1 MPDSPLHTS
10 TEHTE
15 ILSAPRRI
23 CSFSWLTS
31 SIFWSHLIPAFLL
44 PRWYVRAR
52 DILKG
57 GRRYLNYKID
67 IMPEEE
73 AVELYMRIH
82 DLETALGKRD
92 RKSSEEAAGKLE
104 SMVDA
109 MPGSKLSAIAEN
121 AEVFFVILAIFL
133 GIRCYIA
140 QPFRIPTGSM
150 QPSLNGI
157 IIEPCKEEPSFLQK
171 ASGMVLRGS
180 SYIHEVANDR
190 KAITGYKQGTKF
202 LLFTRT
208 TVFFD
213 NGSTIEIPSAQGEV
227 QRYFEATKGS
237 FTPSFSPGETII
249 QANCNAG
256 DLIIVN
262 KIAYNFRK
270 PERGEV
276 FVFDTVGIEGIQA
289 RSGDQAKGT
298 HYVKRLCGLPGDTL
312 SIQTPL
318 LMIDGKNAQSWTIQR
333 VENRK
338 PPYNPYGYIPAS
350 PEAPGRRLV
359 RMTPGEQQDRF
370 DPKGY
375 RSIPI
380 TFRQY
385 MGPGESLTLRNP
397 SQNPIMRQY
406 AALGDNTTNSL
417 DSRYWGPVHQYN
429 IIGPATIALWPF
441 TAHWGLIP

>member
-1 MPDSPLHTS
+1 MTDSNLHPPTDF
-10 TEHTE
+10 TEAPSSPCR
-15 ILSAPRRI
+15 IL
-23 CSFSWLTS
+23 SFSWLSS
-31 SIFWSHLIPAFLL
+31 SIFWSHLIPSLLL
-44 PRWYVRAR
+44 PRWYVRTR
-52 DILKG
+52 EILKG

-67 IMPEEE
+67 IMPKEE
-73 AVELYMRIH
+73 AAELNSRIH
-82 DLETALGKRD
+82 DLEAALGKRN
-92 RKSSEEAAGKLE
+92 RKMAEEAAGKLE

-109 MPGSKLSAIAEN
+109 MPGSKLSALAEN

-157 IIEPCKEEPSFLQK
+157 IIEPCKEEPSLLGK
-171 ASGMVLRGS
+171 ASGLVLRGA
-180 SYIHEVANDR
+180 SYVHEVANDR
-190 KAITGYKQGTKF
+190 QTISGYKQGTKF

-208 TVFFD
+208 TVVFD
-213 NGSTIEIPSAQGEV
+213 NGNTIDIPAAQGEV
-227 QRYFEATKGS
+227 QRYFEATKGT
-237 FTPSFSPGETII
+237 FTPSFEPGETII

-270 PERGEV
+270 PDRGEV

-312 SIQTPL
+312 SIQSPL
-318 LMIDGKNAQSWTIQR
+318 LMIDGKNAQPWTIQR
-333 VENRK
+333 VEK
-338 PPYNPYGYIPAS
+338 CQPPYNPYGYVPAS
-350 PEAPGRRLV
+350 PEGPGRRLV
-359 RMTPGEQQDRF
+359 RLTPGERQD
-370 DPKGY
+370 PYIPNGY
-375 RSIPI
+375 KAIPV

-385 MGPGESLTLRNP
+385 LGAGQTLTLRNP
-397 SQNPIMRQY
+397 SHNPTMRQY

-429 IIGPATIALWPF
+429 IIGPAALALWPF